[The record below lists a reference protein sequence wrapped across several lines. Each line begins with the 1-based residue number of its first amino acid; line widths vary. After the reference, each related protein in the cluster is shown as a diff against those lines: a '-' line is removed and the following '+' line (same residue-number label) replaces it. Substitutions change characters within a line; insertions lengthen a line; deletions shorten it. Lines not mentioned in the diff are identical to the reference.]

1 MKSRQLSFSG
11 GEISPALYGR
21 VDQTK
26 YETGLKICRNFI
38 VMRHGG
44 LSNRAGSSIVAEVK
58 DSTKN
63 TRLIPFIFNPT
74 QTYVLEVGDR
84 YMRLIRN
91 GGQITLP
98 AVNIINISKS
108 NPVYIYA
115 VGHNCNNGDE
125 IYIEGIQGMTELNG
139 RNFIVSNRTPTTL
152 SLLYKDVNYGQPVNA
167 SNFNEYTGLGTVN
180 KIYETE
186 TPYLEEDIDDLIYIQ
201 SADVMTIVHPKYKV
215 RELTRTGHTNWA
227 LNVVGFGPSIASPTS
242 VVVTKGGAGTNTY
255 KYKVTA
261 IDIATLEESLPS
273 SAAETTSA
281 AAPTTSAPHVLT
293 WAAVTNVLQYE
304 IYKEQDDFYG
314 WIGTAGSTGFDD
326 TGYSIDAS
334 DNPPND
340 RQPFEANDDY
350 PSAATYIQQRLLL
363 AGSNNSPYTCYG
375 SKSGLLKNFMISS
388 PLQDDDAIT
397 FPILGGQVN
406 TIKHLLDIGKL
417 LVFTSGGEFFVQG
430 DNAGILTPTTIN
442 PVAHTYNGSG
452 NLRPLVVDGSAIYL
466 QARGSVIRDLGYD
479 LQTDKYKGNE
489 LTIFASHLFEGH
501 TIIDWAYQQIPHSI
515 IWVVRDDGV
524 KLGLTYV
531 KEHQVVGWHEHDT
544 DGLIKKVC
552 TIPEGLEDA
561 QYNIVQRLI
570 NGRQVKYIERTNT
583 RLVTDIK
590 DAVFMDSSI
599 TYDGR
604 NTGLANVSLAGSSTW
619 TYETDLTLNASS
631 SIFTIDD
638 VGDHIII
645 SDQTDTLR
653 CEIKS
658 WTNNKKVVVR
668 PNRTVPIALRNQ
680 PTTSWAK
687 AIREVGNLWH
697 LEGKRI
703 SALGDGFVVANPNN
717 SEYQSLTVTSGA
729 ITFAEPYSV
738 IHVGLPYNSDMQT
751 LNIDDDGKQ
760 STIADLKKNISK
772 VSLLVES
779 SRGIW
784 AGPDENNLDESK
796 LRESEGYDDPIALKT
811 DLISINI
818 KPEWNSTGSIFIR
831 QFDPLP
837 LSILSV
843 TAGGFIPLPKTNYE
857 RSK

>member
-417 LVFTSGGEFFVQG
+417 LVFTSGGEFIVQG
-430 DNAGILTPTTIN
+430 DNAGILLRGTKREDVERGQVLAKPGAITPHTEFNCEIYVLSKDEGGRHTPFFKGYKPQFYFRTTD
-442 PVAHTYNGSG
+442 VTGE
-452 NLRPLVVDGSAIYL
+452 
-466 QARGSVIRDLGYD
+466 VILPAGTEMVMPGDNIAL
-479 LQTDKYKGNE
+479 
-489 LTIFASHLFEGH
+489 
-501 TIIDWAYQQIPHSI
+501 SI
-515 IWVVRDDGV
+515 I
-524 KLGLTYV
+524 LG
-531 KEHQVVGWHEHDT
+531 
-544 DGLIKKVC
+544 
-552 TIPEGLEDA
+552 
-561 QYNIVQRLI
+561 
-570 NGRQVKYIERTNT
+570 
-583 RLVTDIK
+583 
-590 DAVFMDSSI
+590 S
-599 TYDGR
+599 
-604 NTGLANVSLAGSSTW
+604 
-619 TYETDLTLNASS
+619 
-631 SIFTIDD
+631 
-638 VGDHIII
+638 
-645 SDQTDTLR
+645 
-653 CEIKS
+653 
-658 WTNNKKVVVR
+658 
-668 PNRTVPIALRNQ
+668 PIAME
-680 PTTSWAK
+680 AGIK
-687 AIREVGNLWH
+687 FAIREGGRTVGA
-697 LEGKRI
+697 G
-703 SALGDGFVVANPNN
+703 VV
-717 SEYQSLTVTSGA
+717 TK
-729 ITFAEPYSV
+729 IT
-738 IHVGLPYNSDMQT
+738 
-751 LNIDDDGKQ
+751 K
-760 STIADLKKNISK
+760 
-772 VSLLVES
+772 
-779 SRGIW
+779 
-784 AGPDENNLDESK
+784 
-796 LRESEGYDDPIALKT
+796 
-811 DLISINI
+811 
-818 KPEWNSTGSIFIR
+818 
-831 QFDPLP
+831 
-837 LSILSV
+837 
-843 TAGGFIPLPKTNYE
+843 
-857 RSK
+857 